1 MKDFKKT
8 IGVLMI
14 LLAMSPKLAK
24 SATLVGLATG
34 LSSGVLPALDKDSLD
49 KKFHEA
55 KITCEGFAQT
65 GNLNGKIQQLINPVV
80 LFKQVSEKL
89 AGLKTISYQYARE
102 FNYPSEGYVSKT
114 EGEMYID
121 FAKESDLVGMRF
133 QYQDEQGFVIF
144 NNAELF
150 NAKKK
155 TKTITVTKIKSQ
167 QNLEGR
173 SPLYNSFVTLRNA
186 LPLLIKDESIKKSA
200 SDTLINGS
208 SYYLLQF
215 FLHNRLFNYL
225 GNDFSKVTKELTFR
239 YQLIVNK
246 NTMLPVTLL
255 QTTLSS
261 QDLNRTD
268 FKEIATDPAMLQES
282 SWFYSSYLNE
292 YTIEAAKIPLT
303 TIKAGEIAP
312 DWELNDFANDGKVSL
327 AQYRGKVVLLEFWIK
342 NCSFCIEAVPK
353 LNVLNKTYTNGDFK
367 LLAINTEDN
376 KYNVGVFV
384 DKHPV
389 NYSVLYGDD
398 ITINKKYGIG
408 SFPQVVLISK
418 DGRVLYSGVLDLERL
433 KQLIGQSL

>member
-1 MKDFKKT
+1 MKDFRKT

-14 LLAMSPKLAK
+14 FLAMSPKLAK
-24 SATLVGLATG
+24 SATNIRLTTELINRVLTA
-34 LSSGVLPALDKDSLD
+34 SGKHSLD
-49 KKFHEA
+49 KIFHEA
-55 KITCEGFAQT
+55 KITCGGCAQT
-65 GNLNGKIQQLINPVV
+65 GNLNGKIQQLIDPSV

-89 AGLKTISYQYARE
+89 SGLKTISYQYSRE

-114 EGEMYID
+114 EGKMYID

-155 TKTITVTKIKSQ
+155 TKTMTVVKIKAQ

-186 LPLLIKDESIKKSA
+186 LPLLIKDGSIKKSA

-239 YQLIVNK
+239 YQLIVDK
-246 NTMLPVTLL
+246 STMLPVTLL
-255 QTTLSS
+255 QTTLGS

-268 FKEIATDPAMLQES
+268 FKAIDTHPAILQEG

-292 YTIEAAKIPLT
+292 YTIEAVKISLT
-303 TIKAGEIAP
+303 AIKAGEVAP
-312 DWELNDFANDGKVSL
+312 DWELTNFASDDKVSL

-342 NCSFCIEAVPK
+342 NCGFCIEAVPK

-376 KYNVGVFV
+376 RYNVGVFV
-384 DKHPV
+384 EKHPV

-398 ITINKKYGIG
+398 TTINKKYGIG
-408 SFPQVVLISK
+408 SFPQVVLIAK

-433 KQLIGQSL
+433 KQLINQSL

>member
-1 MKDFKKT
+1 
-8 IGVLMI
+8 
-14 LLAMSPKLAK
+14 
-24 SATLVGLATG
+24 
-34 LSSGVLPALDKDSLD
+34 
-49 KKFHEA
+49 
-55 KITCEGFAQT
+55 
-65 GNLNGKIQQLINPVV
+65 
-80 LFKQVSEKL
+80 
-89 AGLKTISYQYARE
+89 
-102 FNYPSEGYVSKT
+102 
-114 EGEMYID
+114 
-121 FAKESDLVGMRF
+121 
-133 QYQDEQGFVIF
+133 
-144 NNAELF
+144 
-150 NAKKK
+150 
-155 TKTITVTKIKSQ
+155 
-167 QNLEGR
+167 
-173 SPLYNSFVTLRNA
+173 
-186 LPLLIKDESIKKSA
+186 
-200 SDTLINGS
+200 
-208 SYYLLQF
+208 
-215 FLHNRLFNYL
+215 
-225 GNDFSKVTKELTFR
+225 
-239 YQLIVNK
+239 
-246 NTMLPVTLL
+246 MLPVTLL

-268 FKEIATDPAMLQES
+268 FKEIATDTAMLQES